1 MYAASPPD
9 AIIDRARQRMA
20 ANVAGL
26 PNFTCTETTARTVR
40 RASTQRLLFRD
51 TLHLEVA
58 FISGTEM
65 FSWPGSGSFEPG
77 FLQNLPH
84 SGVSGTGGFAGWTR
98 TLFGPAAPQFTSDG
112 DCIVDGRQG
121 AQYKFRVPIEAS
133 GYEVQSAGGRA
144 VSPYSGTVCIDP
156 VASDVMR
163 LSIRAES
170 LQNRF
175 AASANPSVTD
185 TAP

>member
-1 MYAASPPD
+1 MGLSAGLDWVGTSAFAATGGGPDFVRAKSETASAPD

-51 TLHLEVA
+51 TIHLEVA

-84 SGVSGTGGFAGWTR
+84 SGVSGTGG
-98 TLFGPAAPQFTSDG
+98 
-112 DCIVDGRQG
+112 
-121 AQYKFRVPIEAS
+121 
-133 GYEVQSAGGRA
+133 
-144 VSPYSGTVCIDP
+144 
-156 VASDVMR
+156 
-163 LSIRAES
+163 
-170 LQNRF
+170 
-175 AASANPSVTD
+175 
-185 TAP
+185 